1 MATKRSYHASAL
13 KVRSSKIKTTPQ
25 KAWRI
30 IGDIASMPR
39 WAPGVTAVR
48 ITSKCKRGVGAV
60 RSVIFEDGKEIEEHV
75 ISWSAKKS
83 FTYAATDGLPLRLY
97 IATITIRE
105 RPEDFIDITWQSY
118 LNSTQMSKN
127 EFQELLHEMSVFY
140 QESLENL
147 KRMLQPYK

>member
-1 MATKRSYHASAL
+1 MAAKESYHTSTL
-13 KVRSSKIKTTPQ
+13 RVRSSKIKTTPQ

-39 WAPGVTAVR
+39 WAPGVTDVR
-48 ITSKCKRGVGAV
+48 ITSERKRGIGAV
-60 RSVIFEDGKEIEEHV
+60 RSVIFEDGKAIEEHV
-75 ISWSAKKS
+75 VSWNAQKS

-97 IATITIRE
+97 IATIAIRE
-105 RPEDFIDITWQSY
+105 QSAGFIDITWQSY

-127 EFQELLHEMSVFY
+127 EFQELLHEMGVFY

-147 KRMLQPYK
+147 KRILQPHK